1 MNTFCILH
9 SFNEG
14 ADTALMKNI
23 VFRMY
28 INTIQTIQTI
38 KTMNISRLLPFLPLL
53 MLLPAA
59 SGAAPLIPSANQTGL
74 NPGELC
80 PLVLIVEQELC
91 DNVAHNNF
99 TDLCVLL
106 HNYNTSFCSKKVQV
120 IEPLS
125 DAALSIRTLEN
136 EFLNAK
142 VKDIHDLCPILNF
155 IDQELCTS
163 RSHVT
168 HTEFQFYPKQLCP
181 LLNITYEELCT

>member
-1 MNTFCILH
+1 
-9 SFNEG
+9 
-14 ADTALMKNI
+14 
-23 VFRMY
+23 MY

-136 EFLNAK
+136 EFHKDNNN
-142 VKDIHDLCPILNF
+142 VKELCPILNF

-168 HTEFQFYPKQLCP
+168 HSEFQFYPKELCP
-181 LLNITYEELCT
+181 LLNITYEELCS